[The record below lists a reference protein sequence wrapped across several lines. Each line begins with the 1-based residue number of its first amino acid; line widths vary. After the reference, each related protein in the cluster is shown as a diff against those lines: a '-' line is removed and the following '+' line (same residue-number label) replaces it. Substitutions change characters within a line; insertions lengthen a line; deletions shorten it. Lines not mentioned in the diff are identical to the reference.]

1 MINVKTAFPR
11 LYELEQKYG
20 SLIKGAIK
28 SSRQRKKS
36 NEKSKQSAKTFSF
49 KKGMQTLTDA
59 IYLKILEDVYLNTSV
74 NNISLKNDFGEKRF
88 SLNITKDVENIT
100 DGFDAVVISTPSYSS
115 SELFKKLD
123 SDFSSELH
131 EIYYPP
137 VNVIYTGFNQSKI
150 NHKLDGFGYLIPEQE
165 KRKILGS
172 LWSSS
177 LFPGRAPEGYC
188 ALTSFVGGARS
199 PKLTGMDDKDL
210 VKITVE
216 ELNSVLGVNGEP
228 DYVKIVKWEK
238 AIPQYNNHYTDLYES
253 IENFQN
259 KFKGIFICNN
269 FYKGIAVGDC
279 IKNADLTV
287 TGVVNF
293 LKE

>member
-1 MINVKTAFPR
+1 M
-11 LYELEQKYG
+11 EQ
-20 SLIKGAIK
+20 
-28 SSRQRKKS
+28 
-36 NEKSKQSAKTFSF
+36 
-49 KKGMQTLTDA
+49 
-59 IYLKILEDVYLNTSV
+59 
-74 NNISLKNDFGEKRF
+74 
-88 SLNITKDVENIT
+88 
-100 DGFDAVVISTPSYSS
+100 
-115 SELFKKLD
+115 LD
-123 SDFSSELH
+123 PDISSELH

-199 PKLTGMDDKDL
+199 PKLTEMDDNDL
-210 VKITVE
+210 IKLTLE
-216 ELNSVLGVNGEP
+216 ELNSIVGVKGEP
-228 DYVKIVKWEK
+228 DYVKIIRWGK

-259 KFKGIFICNN
+259 RNKGIFICNN

-279 IKNADLTV
+279 IKNADATV
-287 TGVVNF
+287 SNVINF
-293 LKE
+293 LNN